1 MPTADEARLLA
12 HLLRYCRG
20 RDSGRSNAV
29 LAAELGLGERR
40 LRQLVDRLVEED
52 GYLIGTHP
60 QFGVFTIQSEADYVV
75 ARTCLEQ
82 HVWPLMRRMEALKAS
97 WAAAQTAPRSEVW
110 VQPGLFSQTGG

>member
-12 HLLRYCRG
+12 HLMRYCRG

-40 LRQLVDRLVEED
+40 LRQLVDRLVEEE
-52 GYLIGTHP
+52 GYLIGSHP
-60 QFGVFTIQSEADYVV
+60 QFGVYMIVNEGDQEIAM
-75 ARTCLEQ
+75 RCLSD

-97 WAAAQTAPRSEVW
+97 WAAAQAAPRSEVW
-110 VQPGLFSQTGG
+110 VQAGLFGSGS